1 MTRRNKLYKHHKSK
15 AFFYVRHF
23 SFVVLGL
30 VGVGAAIGVPTYIA
44 SIKTE
49 QISIKAASNE
59 TNDNTEEVTNE
70 TLDESEEL
78 QSY

>member
-59 TNDNTEEVTNE
+59 NNENEKAEVAE
-70 TLDESEEL
+70 TVQEAEEL

>member
-59 TNDNTEEVTNE
+59 TSDNTEEVTNE
-70 TLDESEEL
+70 THDESEEL
-78 QSY
+78 QSN